1 MRRHGYRRGREAP
14 LECTAQP
21 GAGRALSARGG
32 RGRGSGAGAVAVSC
46 GTSETTGL
54 LTRLHRFLVRAH
66 TRRFILPR
74 CSLS

>member
-1 MRRHGYRRGREAP
+1 MRSAARSLA
-14 LECTAQP
+14 CV
-21 GAGRALSARGG
+21 SARGG

-54 LTRLHRFLVRAH
+54 LTLLYRFLVSAH